1 MYIVYIINYQT
12 YDVKVKSIVKDEKLA
27 IEKMKELALNFM
39 AHEEGKRKA
48 RIITETPFDASD
60 IVKGYILFSP
70 DPKKIDV
77 YYKDIVE
84 SESMIWGIVQETKLN
99 KVKAYSYS
107 KVYDEKD
114 REDRE
119 DREGDSDNSENE
131 SEIDNN
137 FI

>member
-12 YDVKVKSIVKDEKLA
+12 YDVKVKSVVKDEKLA

-77 YYKDIVE
+77 YFKDIVE
-84 SESMIWGIVQETKLN
+84 SESMIWGMIQETQLN

-107 KVYDEKD
+107 KVHND
-114 REDRE
+114 
-119 DREGDSDNSENE
+119 GDGASSDENE